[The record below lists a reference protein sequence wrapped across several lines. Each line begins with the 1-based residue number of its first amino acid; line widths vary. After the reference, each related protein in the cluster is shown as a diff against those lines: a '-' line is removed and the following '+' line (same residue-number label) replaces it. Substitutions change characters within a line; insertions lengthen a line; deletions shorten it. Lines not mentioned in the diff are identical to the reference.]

1 LEIYFNIDDIR
12 IKKQAFSSFLY
23 NCDDDNV
30 LFRIKCLQQILNFI
44 YIKQNSKARVDHFV
58 AAASSFYMRIP
69 SQGILW

>member
-1 LEIYFNIDDIR
+1 MIYVLKN
-12 IKKQAFSSFLY
+12 KHFLLFY
-23 NCDDDNV
+23 INCDADNV
-30 LFRIKCLQQILNFI
+30 LFRIECLQQILNFI